1 MTLVAMDQAPMM
13 HAPMILAS
21 TVQPAADPM
30 LALVM
35 LASGTCAS
43 ALLTALARNYAL
55 RRDLLDHPGPRR
67 NHVVPTPRGGGIGP
81 VMAMLLGGGAL
92 LAVADPQSRSILA
105 TFLVGLGAIAAIGW
119 LDDHRPLPA
128 SLRLAVHLAA
138 ALATS
143 IAQIGMP
150 HGALQWVVIA
160 SSTVVIAGLV
170 NAWNFMDGIDGIAA
184 SQAALVAVVLL
195 AGSALAGD
203 WLTGGW
209 WYVGWLL
216 LAAMLG
222 FLPFNV
228 PRARI
233 FLGDV
238 GSGALGFAVASLLL
252 RAVVAGRLPWLLA
265 LLPVSAFLVD
275 AGMTLLSRILGGKPW
290 WRPHREHLYQWL
302 ARSGY
307 THLQVTRWYAMW
319 TLAAGGLAIACA
331 QSSPTVAALVG
342 VGALSC
348 ATLLWIWSRNR
359 LWVIARHRR

>member
-1 MTLVAMDQAPMM
+1 MDQAPM
-13 HAPMILAS
+13 HAPMILAT

-30 LALVM
+30 LALAVF
-35 LASGTCAS
+35 ACGACAS

-55 RRDLLDHPGPRR
+55 RRELLDRPGPRR

-92 LAVADPQSRSILA
+92 LAVADPQSRPVLA
-105 TFLVGLGAIAAIGW
+105 TFLVGLAFIAGIGW
-119 LDDHRPLPA
+119 LDDHHPLPA
-128 SLRLAVHLAA
+128 WLRLVVHLAA
-138 ALATS
+138 ALAIS
-143 IAQIGMP
+143 IAQIGVP
-150 HGALQWVVIA
+150 HGTLEWVVIG
-160 SSTVVIAGLV
+160 SSTIVIAGLV

-184 SQAALVAVVLL
+184 SQAALVALVLL
-195 AGSALAGD
+195 AGSALAGH
-203 WLTGGW
+203 WLAGAW
-209 WYVGWLL
+209 WNLGWLL

-252 RAVVAGRLPWLLA
+252 RAVAAGRLPWPLA
-265 LLPVSAFLVD
+265 LVTVSAFLID
-275 AGMTLLSRILGGKPW
+275 AGMTLLSRILSGKPW

-302 ARSGY
+302 VRSGY

-319 TLAAGGLAIACA
+319 TLVAGGIAIAAARCG
-331 QSSPTVAALVG
+331 PTVSALVG
-342 VGALSC
+342 IGALSC

-359 LWVIARHRR
+359 LWAIARHRR